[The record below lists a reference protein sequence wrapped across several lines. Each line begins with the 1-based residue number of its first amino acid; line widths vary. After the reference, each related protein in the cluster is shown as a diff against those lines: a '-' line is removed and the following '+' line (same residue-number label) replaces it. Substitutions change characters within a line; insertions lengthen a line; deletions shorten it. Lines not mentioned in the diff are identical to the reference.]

1 MARLARSG
9 IGAYAFDVT
18 SPDVRSLGL
27 RVVRAL
33 APELCQLDV
42 SHTARF
48 LGGERLYT
56 APRDAGLV
64 PRRLRLADVNPH
76 PHPFP

>member
-1 MARLARSG
+1 
-9 IGAYAFDVT
+9 
-18 SPDVRSLGL
+18 
-27 RVVRAL
+27 VRAL